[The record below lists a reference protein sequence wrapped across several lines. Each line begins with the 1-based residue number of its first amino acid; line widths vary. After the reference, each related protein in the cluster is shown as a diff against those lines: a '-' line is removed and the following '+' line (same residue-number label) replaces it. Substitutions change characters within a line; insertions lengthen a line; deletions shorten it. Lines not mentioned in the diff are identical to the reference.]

1 MNSKQLI
8 SEAYHA
14 SEDKKGIDP
23 LILDIR
29 KISDIADFFLLV
41 HGNSDRHV
49 RTIADGIIEALHH
62 KKEKPYHVEGLKES
76 NWILIDYSSV
86 IIHIFHYQTRQ
97 FYNLERLWGDAKVVK
112 IPEKK
117 YERPSKKIRRSSAS

>member
-8 SEAYHA
+8 SAAYHA
-14 SEDKKGIDP
+14 CQDKQGIDA

-29 KISDIADFFLLV
+29 KISDIADYFLLV

-49 RTIADGIIEALHH
+49 KTIAEGIIDQLHE
-62 KKEKPYHVEGLKES
+62 KKEKPYHVEGLQEAS
-76 NWILIDYSSV
+76 WILIDYSSV

-112 IPEKK
+112 ISEKK
-117 YERPSKKIRRSSAS
+117 HERPSKKTRRSSAS